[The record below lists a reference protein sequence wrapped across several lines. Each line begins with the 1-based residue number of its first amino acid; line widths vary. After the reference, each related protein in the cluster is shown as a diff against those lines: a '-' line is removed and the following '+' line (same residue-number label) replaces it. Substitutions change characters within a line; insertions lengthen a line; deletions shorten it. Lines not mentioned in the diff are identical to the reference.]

1 MEKGV
6 KKQVDV
12 LGTLQ
17 KAVSENA
24 LLEVV
29 IEGEEKRYGAR
40 LLEIT
45 DTEQMKKMAANA
57 ILNRFAAGVKTQSEA
72 EPGEKQEDTR
82 WIRITPL
89 EPTDGNMKIRK
100 ANKVILSFYL
110 GLEYYRTVVAF
121 QRVLRMEAGQ
131 AIELSWP
138 PAIISSPKRQQIRV
152 DIPEEIF
159 LEVQVQKKGS
169 EPFMARVVDLS
180 SGGLSFA
187 CQESSTLLEIGD
199 KVGLAVR
206 GEILMGTP
214 IVTYGS
220 VMTMARARDPKEID
234 VTWLRYGVQFK
245 LLSVADAMTVDRLVE
260 TVLTGGK
267 SGMRMDRKKTT

>member
-12 LGTLQ
+12 LATLK

-24 LLEVV
+24 LLEIV

-45 DTEQMKKMAANA
+45 DPDQMQKLAATA
-57 ILNRFAAGVKTQSEA
+57 ILNRYAAGVKTQTEA
-72 EPGEKQEDTR
+72 EPNEKPEDTQ

-110 GLEYYRTVVAF
+110 GLEHYRTVVVF
-121 QRVLRMEAGQ
+121 QRVLRLEAGQ

-138 PAIISSPKRQQIRV
+138 PAIISSPRRQQIRV
-152 DIPEEIF
+152 EIPDEIH
-159 LEVQVQKKGS
+159 LEVQVQKKGT

-187 CQESSTLLEIGD
+187 CQESAAPLEIGD
-199 KVGLAVR
+199 KLGLAMR

-214 IVTYGS
+214 IVTYGTL
-220 VMTMARARDPKEID
+220 MTISRARDHREID
-234 VTWLRYGVQFK
+234 VTWMRYGVQFK
-245 LLSVADAMTVDRLVE
+245 LLAVADAMTVDRLVE
-260 TVLTGGK
+260 TVQSGGR
-267 SGMRMDRKKTT
+267 SGMRFDRKK